1 MPITTNLS
9 VSPYFDDFDPAKEY
23 YKILFKPSVAVQTRE
38 LNQLQTTLQN
48 QIERFGN
55 NIYKRGTIIDGCNF
69 VFYSNYPYAKLVD
82 QELDG
87 TPTNPANYLNH
98 FVKNSANLMA
108 YVLNYTVGYESTNP
122 DLSTLYVRYI
132 NSGTSGNSSAF
143 SVGDTLTVYESNN
156 SIGKTQ
162 IVNGG
167 GNFSNADSLVFVS
180 SILVTPTSTA
190 AFTVGEKITQSTTAS
205 RATIVSVDTSTIQGS
220 VILGLKPFSNSTQ
233 NDLTNLATPVSTW
246 QFSNNFGITGSSSGA
261 TGTVSDIIGSGAAGY
276 LTTDT
281 QNGTVQQLT
290 ITSGGSNYY
299 SAPYLTIRQSSASAA
314 GNYSALNL
322 SAFNYI
328 AQVKVSSNI
337 DAIGNG
343 YAFGVTSGIIY
354 KNGYFLNVDPQT
366 VIVTKYSN
374 SPNNISIGFT
384 AVESIVN
391 YNVDPSL
398 LDNATGTF
406 NEVAPGADR
415 LKIVPTLL
423 VVNTDVA
430 QANAE
435 FLSIVSFSEGYPYKQ
450 NQQTQF
456 NSISDEMARRTAES
470 AGNFA
475 TNRFQSTSR
484 SPLNSSVEANTFSVI
499 VDPGQGYISGYR
511 VETLSNYSA
520 DIKKGI
526 DYDYSYGAGITATYG
541 NYIDVIQLGG
551 VFQFSTGDQV
561 TLYDTPAYFANSS
574 YSTGTI
580 SPVGNPIGTANIRQ
594 LIHISGAQG
603 DPLAKYR
610 MFLFNVKMNTGISF
624 STIKSV
630 YYNNVSAGYKGIADV
645 VTVSISSQA
654 GQTLANS
661 AVLSSNSKLIF
672 QSGFKSLRAA
682 NNITYLARSLSNSSL
697 TIGNSSSSVTT
708 ITLTSPEKFPYQNNY
723 TLSYDDKND
732 ITIVPLNAGLTV
744 TPSLGGTVSANSSNL
759 IMVGTSTTFT
769 AQNADG
775 LATGD
780 YVSISANSTG
790 GVSIRKVVSVNSD
803 TSITLDAAPAF
814 TNSSAVIS
822 RYYPRNVPFPIAS
835 ANARDNFVINTNSTA
850 TSLNIYL
857 NMNFTATGSS
867 NVVITYPVF
876 RNGVQPTSKV
886 TNRDIFVKLSLA
898 NNVAGVAGPW
908 CLGIPDIFRLKKV
921 YMSDNFSVS
930 DSDSDVTDQ
939 FYIDHNQN
947 TDFYDHGFL
956 YLKSKASLALSTAN
970 WLLVQLDA
978 FTASGASLYTVSSY
992 VNPDLATRF
1001 TNDSLPL
1008 SSLVSG
1014 SAPNTLEIPEMF
1026 SDTGGYYDLIDTID
1040 FRPRVVN
1047 TAVLTT
1053 IQANST
1059 INPAYTTNFGTTSDP
1074 TNDKKFP
1081 VSGTGVNFDAS
1092 FFMGRADLV
1101 LVNTNN
1107 QISIL
1112 AGKASSGATY
1122 KVPSTPKNSMPI
1134 NVMVVPP
1141 YPGLPFQRSQQIA
1154 DILSTGVASEK
1165 FSFQRNNKHTITTK
1179 YSDSVIQSY
1188 QPAGYTMANIGTLE
1202 RRISALEYY
1211 VALSSL
1217 EGSIKDLTI
1226 PSSVSFGIN
1235 RFKFG
1240 FFVDDFST
1248 TKYSDLKNPEFYAAV
1263 SNSFVTPPVDTH
1275 IVKWKPT
1282 WPVAYTEYSLV
1293 SQSLATVTN
1302 VVSNVQPIIYNGIV
1316 TLLDPDYLEVNTYS
1330 KLHKMVQQI
1339 WQGNRVHVK
1348 IKGLKPSTVHSIKL
1362 DDKDVANNIIVVN
1375 SGFYPNTYRCGVL
1388 GGTFL
1393 TDTKGQIEF
1402 YMNIKLDETVLL
1414 ADSVLVMHMKGATV
1428 DPGNKLFKVFNTDN
1442 TSLASFFLKP
1452 KRAVAQPADSD
1463 DRDRGGDRDNR
1474 GPEVSSEPSSEKSE
1488 SSSDSSSGSKS
1499 TGTKE
1504 AGGNY
1509 GATSDGNAFA

>member
-9 VSPYFDDFDPAKEY
+9 VSPYFDDYDPANEY
-23 YKILFKPSVAVQTRE
+23 YKILFKPSVAIQTRE

-69 VFYSNYPYAKLVD
+69 VFYSSYPFAKLVD

-87 TPTNPANYLNH
+87 TPTNPANYFNH
-98 FVKNSANLMA
+98 FVKNGANLMG
-108 YVLNYTVGYESTNP
+108 YVLNYTIGYESTNP
-122 DLSTLYVRYI
+122 DLNTLYVRYI
-132 NSGTSGNSSAF
+132 NSGSSGNSSAF
-143 SVGDTLTVYESNN
+143 SIGDTLTVYDSNN

-162 IVNGG
+162 IVNGA
-167 GNFSNADSLVFVS
+167 GNFSNADSLIFVS
-180 SILVTPTSTA
+180 SILVSPSSTA
-190 AFTVGEKITQSTTAS
+190 TFTVGEKITQSTTAS
-205 RATIVSVDTSTIQGS
+205 RATIASVDTSTIQGS
-220 VILGLKPFSNSTQ
+220 VILGLMPFSNSTQ
-233 NDLTNLATPVSTW
+233 NDLTNLATPVTTW
-246 QFSNNFGITGSSSGA
+246 QFSNSFGITGSSSGA
-261 TGTVSDIIGSGAAGY
+261 TGTVTDVIGSGAAGY

-299 SAPYLTIRQSSASAA
+299 SAPYLTIRQSAASAS
-314 GNYSALNL
+314 GNYAALNL

-337 DAIGNG
+337 DAVGNG

-366 VIVTKYSN
+366 VIVSKYGS
-374 SPNNISIGFT
+374 SPNNVSIGFT

-391 YNVDPSL
+391 YNIDPSL

-415 LKIVPTLL
+415 LKITPTLL

-430 QANAE
+430 QANTE
-435 FLSIVSFSEGYPYKQ
+435 FLSIVDFSEGYPYKQ
-450 NQQTQF
+450 NQFTQF
-456 NSISDEMARRTAES
+456 NSIADEMARRTAES
-470 AGNFA
+470 AGNFS

-484 SPLNSSVEANTFSVI
+484 SPLNSSYEANTFSVI
-499 VDPGQGYISGYR
+499 VDPGQAYISGYR

-520 DIKKGI
+520 DVKKGI

-541 NYIDVIQLGG
+541 NYIDIVQLGG
-551 VFQFSTGDQV
+551 VFQFSTGDQI

-574 YSTGTI
+574 YSSGTI
-580 SPVGNPIGTANIRQ
+580 TPVGTAIGTANIRQ
-594 LIHISGAQG
+594 LLHISGAQG
-603 DPLAKYR
+603 DPLAEYR
-610 MFLFNVKMNTGISF
+610 LFLFNVKMNIGVSF
-624 STIKSV
+624 TTIKSV
-630 YYNNVSAGYKGIADV
+630 YYTNPTAGYKGIADV
-645 VTVSISSQA
+645 VTVAISSQA

-661 AVLSSNSKLIF
+661 AVLSSNSRLVF
-672 QSGFKSLRAA
+672 NSGFNSLRAA
-682 NNITYLARSLSNSSL
+682 NNVTYLARTLSNSSM

-723 TLSYDDKND
+723 TLSFDDKND
-732 ITIVPLNAGLTV
+732 LTIIPLNAGLTV
-744 TPSLGGTVSANSSNL
+744 TPSLGGTVSASSSNS
-759 IMVGTSTTFT
+759 IVTGTSTTFT
-769 AQNADG
+769 AKNANG
-775 LATGD
+775 LVTGD

-803 TSITLDAAPAF
+803 TSITLDSAPAF
-814 TNSSAVIS
+814 TNASAVIS
-822 RYYPRNVPFPIAS
+822 RYYPQNIPFPIAS
-835 ANARDNFVINTNSTA
+835 TNARDNFVVNTNSTA

-857 NMNFTATGSS
+857 NTNFTATGSS
-867 NVVITYPVF
+867 NVSIMYPVF
-876 RNGVQPTSKV
+876 RNGVTPTSKV

-930 DSDSDVTDQ
+930 SSDSDVTDQ

-978 FTASGASLYTVSSY
+978 FTASGAALYTVSSY
-992 VNPDLATRF
+992 VDPDPTNRF

-1026 SDTGGYYDLIDTID
+1026 ADVGDYYDLIDTID
-1040 FRPRVVN
+1040 FRPSVVN
-1047 TAVLTT
+1047 TAVITT

-1107 QISIL
+1107 QISIVT
-1112 AGKASSGATY
+1112 GKATSGAAY
-1122 KVPSTPKNSMPI
+1122 KVPPIPKNSMPI

-1141 YPGLPFQRSQQIA
+1141 YPGLPYQRSQQIA
-1154 DILSTGVASEK
+1154 NIVSTGIASEK
-1165 FSFQRNNKHTITTK
+1165 FSFQRNNNHTITTQ

-1188 QPAGYTMANIGTLE
+1188 QPAGYSMANIGNLE

-1226 PSSVSFGIN
+1226 PSSISAGIN

-1248 TKYSDLKNPEFYAAV
+1248 SKYSDLKNPEYNASL
-1263 SNSFVTPPVDTH
+1263 SNNFVTPAVDVH
-1275 IVKWKPT
+1275 VVRWKTT
-1282 WPVAYTEYSLV
+1282 WPIPYSEYNIIN
-1293 SQSLATVTN
+1293 QSLATVSN
-1302 VVSNVQPIIYNGIV
+1302 VTPNVQPIIYNGVV
-1316 TLLDPDYLEVNTYS
+1316 TLLDPDYFYMNTYS
-1330 KLHKMVQQI
+1330 KLQKLILNV
-1339 WQGNRVHVK
+1339 WQGQQVHVK
-1348 IKGLKPSTVHSIKL
+1348 IIGLKPSTLHSINL
-1362 DDKDVANNIIVVN
+1362 DDKSFANSVTVVN
-1375 SGFYPNTYRCGVL
+1375 SGFYPNTFRCGLL
-1388 GGTFL
+1388 GGSFL
-1393 TDTKGQIEF
+1393 TDTKGQVEF
-1402 YMNIKLDETVLL
+1402 YMTMKLDESVLL
-1414 ADSVLVMHMKGATV
+1414 TDSTLATHMSGSTV
-1428 DPGNKLFKVFNTDN
+1428 NPGNKLFNVFNADN

-1452 KRAVAQPADSD
+1452 KAAVAVSATPVNDGGGTEQRSNGV
-1463 DRDRGGDRDNR
+1463 GGD
-1474 GPEVSSEPSSEKSE
+1474 
-1488 SSSDSSSGSKS
+1488 
-1499 TGTKE
+1499 
-1504 AGGNY
+1504 GG
-1509 GATSDGNAFA
+1509 DGGGGDGGGGGG